1 MWRGYYK
8 MDSKKV
14 YCSECMERCSSKI
27 IPKGF
32 IEPIIRIWLALL
44 SFKNQKVYSHC
55 CNSEVIFL
63 NIKERIIMELE
74 NEKM

>member
-1 MWRGYYK
+1 MWQGYYK
-8 MDSKKV
+8 MDKKEA

-32 IEPIIRIWLALL
+32 IEPIIRMWVALHF
-44 SFKNQKVYSHC
+44 FKKTKVYSHC

-63 NIKERIIMELE
+63 NIKERILMEL
-74 NEKM
+74 